1 MNKINVVLSK
11 ILDDPNFAQSFRKF
25 DELEDIKNFIKKF
38 DSGITDDELSEFLDD
53 DFSEI
58 PCVVDDGLHKVSG
71 GICNKKL
78 LAWPMALLSSMSVA
92 VQPGFAMKPGRTH
105 DSMAAFASGGK
116 RKSLGERI
124 LSWIK
129 AASDGEVAES
139 YLFNGFLGIPSKTSL
154 SNSMESRRQV
164 FLNTIG
170 YCIRNKDR
178 LSVNFDD
185 EDFISSASEVVN
197 YNHPL
202 FMRKSSSDKLKATP
216 VKIWLTNGKSLQSLN
231 AVNARLNIAPKD
243 VKNTAVLNFAN
254 YYCPGGGVVQGCTAQ
269 EECLCR
275 ITSLYPHLAT
285 KSMKRDF
292 YGRHTI
298 KPKNILDWYS
308 SGIANEAIYTKDIKQ
323 IKEDYNIGRVGEYVD
338 GCKFNV
344 ITAAAPDFRMHELDA
359 REIPQYKELMKDLW
373 RMILATAYEHGD
385 KNLVLGALGC
395 GAFKND
401 PKLVSEA
408 FYDVLS
414 EKGPGGMKWSFC
426 FDNIILPIFTSNK
439 NDQRNYDAFRK
450 TFDERCDSLYNFSEK
465 SAHLAKSMQTEIDLP
480 SYD

>member
-1 MNKINVVLSK
+1 MNKVNAVLSK
-11 ILDDPNFAQSFRKF
+11 ISDDPSLTQSFINL
-25 DELEDIKNFIKKF
+25 DNLEDVKNFIKKF
-38 DSGITDDELSEFLDD
+38 DSEITDEELCAFLDD
-53 DFSEI
+53 IFSEMSI
-58 PCVVDDGLHKVSG
+58 VVDDGLHNVSG
-71 GICNKKL
+71 GTCNKKIF
-78 LAWPMALLSSMSVA
+78 AWPMALLSSMSVA
-92 VQPGFAMKPGRTH
+92 VQPSFAMKPGST
-105 DSMAAFASGGK
+105 SGGTVAVASK
-116 RKSLGERI
+116 KKHESFGGKI
-124 LSWIK
+124 LSWFK
-129 AASDGEVAES
+129 GAPSGEVADG
-139 YLFNGFLGIPSKTSL
+139 YLFNGFLGIPSETVL

-164 FLNTIG
+164 FRDTID
-170 YCIRNKDR
+170 YCIKNKDK

-185 EDFISSASEVVN
+185 EDFISGASEVVC
-197 YNHPL
+197 YNHGL
-202 FMRKSSSDKLKATP
+202 FMRKCSGDKVKATP

-254 YYCPGGGVVQGCTAQ
+254 YYCPGGGVIQGCTAQ
-269 EECLCR
+269 EERLCR

-292 YGRHTI
+292 YSKHTI
-298 KPKNILDWYS
+298 DPENISDWYR
-308 SGIANEAIYTKDIKQ
+308 SGIANEAIYTKGIKQ
-323 IKEDYNIGRVGEYVD
+323 IKEDYNIGRVGEYID

-344 ITAAAPDFRMHELDA
+344 ITAAAPDFRIHCLSR

-414 EKGPGGMKWSFC
+414 EKGPGGMQWSYC
-426 FDNIILPIFTSNK
+426 FDNIILPIFTSNRS
-439 NDQRNYDAFRK
+439 DQRNYNAFKK
-450 TFDERCDSLYNFSEK
+450 TYGERCDSLYGFSEK
-465 SAHLAKSMQTEIDLP
+465 HAHLAKSMQTEIDLP